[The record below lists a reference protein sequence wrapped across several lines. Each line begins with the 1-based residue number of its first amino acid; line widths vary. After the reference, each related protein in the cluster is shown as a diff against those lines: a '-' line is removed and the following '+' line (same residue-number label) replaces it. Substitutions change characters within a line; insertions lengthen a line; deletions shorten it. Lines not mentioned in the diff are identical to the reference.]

1 MVKLLLLFI
10 CLSLVPACSS
20 KEEKKQVYYKNALN
34 YIKQDKREAAILELR
49 SAIQLDAK
57 YGEARYQ
64 LGLLYL
70 KEGDPK
76 KAFGE
81 LVRAADLN
89 PDNLDA
95 NLKVAQ
101 LYLLSRKKDE
111 SRKRIDHI
119 LAKDPSYRDALVLL
133 ANLEL
138 NEGKFDEAMAAL
150 AKIGKEVDDSDE
162 LQNIKG
168 RIYAAQ
174 QQWDAAEEAFK
185 RAITVNGAN
194 FINYKTLLLLYE
206 SKKEK
211 EKAKNLLDE
220 IMKKFPEDVQA
231 HLLLAGYYRSEGKM
245 EQVVEELKKVVE
257 IDPKNPRFRLQLA
270 DFYRQNGNSASAEE
284 TLIQAR
290 SDIQKNPDI
299 ISSLA
304 TLYFDQKQFDK
315 AQALLDELKA
325 ESPGH
330 GGVKLLKARFLQKEG
345 KVRDG
350 LVILQSLN
358 KDFPAW
364 PDPFFYL
371 GLAHYSLGE
380 IDLAKT
386 AVTNAIQ
393 RDKGNSRYHTLMAQL
408 FDAQG
413 AFEDAKK
420 EAAIALRLDSK
431 NLRAAII
438 LSRALIGAKEYDKA
452 VTILTD
458 MKKQVPDNTEI
469 LGNLALAYF
478 GVKERK
484 KGEEALTE
492 LLNLDPGHV
501 QAIALLIGLKYKDDL
516 AGAELFV
523 QEQIKKVPK
532 DHRLYLILG
541 ELLEKQKKDQES
553 LAAYEKAQEL
563 NPENTQSYLAA
574 AKLLTRLGEKQEAMA
589 KYNAMIEQDPKSIPG
604 HMGIASLFEAEAD
617 TAKATEYYKKIL
629 EIKENYAPAANNL
642 AWLIVSDPNGDLG
655 KALMLAMTAKQA
667 FPDAPDIADTLG
679 WVYYH
684 RKSYSLA
691 IAQFELALQ
700 GRPDSPVMV
709 YHLALALSGDNQ
721 KEEAVKKLEKL
732 LARKVDFAER
742 KKAEELLTELKKG

>member
-1 MVKLLLLFI
+1 MIINKRMVKLLLLFI

-34 YIKQDKREAAILELR
+34 YIKQDKLEAAILELR

-270 DFYRQNGNSASAEE
+270 DFLSAKW
-284 TLIQAR
+284 Q
-290 SDIQKNPDI
+290 
-299 ISSLA
+299 
-304 TLYFDQKQFDK
+304 
-315 AQALLDELKA
+315 
-325 ESPGH
+325 
-330 GGVKLLKARFLQKEG
+330 
-345 KVRDG
+345 
-350 LVILQSLN
+350 
-358 KDFPAW
+358 
-364 PDPFFYL
+364 
-371 GLAHYSLGE
+371 
-380 IDLAKT
+380 
-386 AVTNAIQ
+386 
-393 RDKGNSRYHTLMAQL
+393 
-408 FDAQG
+408 
-413 AFEDAKK
+413 
-420 EAAIALRLDSK
+420 
-431 NLRAAII
+431 
-438 LSRALIGAKEYDKA
+438 
-452 VTILTD
+452 
-458 MKKQVPDNTEI
+458 
-469 LGNLALAYF
+469 
-478 GVKERK
+478 
-484 KGEEALTE
+484 
-492 LLNLDPGHV
+492 
-501 QAIALLIGLKYKDDL
+501 
-516 AGAELFV
+516 
-523 QEQIKKVPK
+523 
-532 DHRLYLILG
+532 
-541 ELLEKQKKDQES
+541 
-553 LAAYEKAQEL
+553 
-563 NPENTQSYLAA
+563 
-574 AKLLTRLGEKQEAMA
+574 
-589 KYNAMIEQDPKSIPG
+589 
-604 HMGIASLFEAEAD
+604 
-617 TAKATEYYKKIL
+617 
-629 EIKENYAPAANNL
+629 
-642 AWLIVSDPNGDLG
+642 
-655 KALMLAMTAKQA
+655 
-667 FPDAPDIADTLG
+667 
-679 WVYYH
+679 
-684 RKSYSLA
+684 
-691 IAQFELALQ
+691 
-700 GRPDSPVMV
+700 
-709 YHLALALSGDNQ
+709 
-721 KEEAVKKLEKL
+721 
-732 LARKVDFAER
+732 
-742 KKAEELLTELKKG
+742 